1 MTSFA
6 RRAERVQPSPIREF
20 LALAGDPRIT
30 SFAGGYPDPTLFPI
44 DELHKIYDDLLTP
57 DNASALQYAASD
69 GLLELR
75 ALVAARLTAD
85 GMPCTADDVLITQ
98 GGQQG
103 LDLTAKLFIDAGDVI
118 VTERPTFLGELIAFN
133 PCEPDY
139 RSVPMDEE
147 GMDTG
152 ALEQVLR
159 STERVKLIY
168 TVPDYQNPTGRTMS
182 LARRRLLLEL
192 AEEHDVV
199 ILEDT
204 PYRELRYEGERL
216 PSIKSLDTTGRV
228 VHLGSFSK
236 ILAPGLRLG
245 WALATPEIREKL
257 SLLKLAA
264 DTQNGTL
271 NMRAAAAYLSGFDID
286 AHIADMLPTYR
297 HKRDLMLASMAAHF
311 PPGITWTRAQGGLFT
326 WVTFPLRLD
335 VAAFQ
340 RDVLIP
346 RSGVIV
352 VPGAPFF
359 ADHPEAHHARMSFSG
374 IPDERLAAGIAAM
387 GDLLAETLASTE
399 RAAVQSSDD
408 PASC

>member
-1 MTSFA
+1 MTAFA
-6 RRAERVQPSPIREF
+6 HRAERVQPSAIREF

-44 DELHKIYDDLLTP
+44 EELHKIYDELLTT

-69 GLLELR
+69 GLPELR

-85 GMPCTADDVLITQ
+85 GMPCVADDVLITQ

-103 LDLTAKLFIDAGDVI
+103 LDLSAKLFIDAGDVI
-118 VTERPTFLGELIAFN
+118 ITERPTFLGALIAFN

-147 GMDTG
+147 GLDTD
-152 ALEQVLR
+152 ALEEVLR
-159 STERVKLIY
+159 TTERVKLIY
-168 TVPDYQNPTGRTMS
+168 VVPDYQNPTGRTMS
-182 LARRRLLLEL
+182 LPRRRRLVEL
-192 AEEHDVV
+192 AEEFDVV
-199 ILEDT
+199 IIEDT

-216 PSIKSLDTTGRV
+216 PTIKSLDTTGRV
-228 VHLGSFSK
+228 IHLGSFSK

-257 SLLKLAA
+257 ALLKLGA

-271 NMRAAAAYLSGFDID
+271 NMRAAAAYLSGFDIEQ
-286 AHIADMLPTYR
+286 HIVGMLPTYR
-297 HKRDLMLASMAAHF
+297 HKRDLMLATMAEHF
-311 PPGITWTRAQGGLFT
+311 PTGITWTRAQGGLFT
-326 WVTFPLRLD
+326 WVTFPQRLD

-352 VPGAPFF
+352 VPGTPFF
-359 ADHPEAHHARMSFSG
+359 SERPEANHARMSFSG
-374 IPDERLAAGIAAM
+374 VPDERLVAGVAAM
-387 GDLLAETLASTE
+387 GDLLREALA
-399 RAAVQSSDD
+399 
-408 PASC
+408 

>member
-1 MTSFA
+1 VTTFA
-6 RRAERVQPSPIREF
+6 HRAERVQPSAIREF

-30 SFAGGYPDPTLFPI
+30 SFAGGYPDPTLFPME
-44 DELHKIYDDLLTP
+44 ELHEIYADLLRTE
-57 DNASALQYAASD
+57 NASALQYTASD
-69 GLLELR
+69 GLPELR

-103 LDLTAKLFIDAGDVI
+103 LDLTAKLFVDPGDVI
-118 VTERPTFLGELIAFN
+118 VTERPTFLGALIAFN

-152 ALEQVLR
+152 ALEEVLR
-159 STERVKLIY
+159 HTERVKLVY
-168 TVPDYQNPTGRTMS
+168 TVPDHQNPTGRTMS
-182 LARRRLLLEL
+182 LARRRRLLEL

-199 ILEDT
+199 VLEDT
-204 PYRELRYEGERL
+204 PYRELRYEGERV
-216 PSIKSLDTTGRV
+216 PTIKSLDTTGRV

-245 WALATPEIREKL
+245 WALATPEVREKL

-271 NMRAAAAYLSGFDID
+271 NMRAAAAYLGRFDIE

-297 HKRDLMLASMAAHF
+297 HKRDLMLATMAEHF
-311 PPGITWTRAQGGLFT
+311 PAGISWTTARGGLFT
-326 WVTFPLRLD
+326 WATFPRRLD

-346 RSGVIV
+346 RAGVIV

-359 ADHPEAHHARMSFSG
+359 ADRPEANHARMSFSG
-374 IPDERLAAGIAAM
+374 VPDERLVAGVRSM
-387 GDLLAETLASTE
+387 GALLAQSLA
-399 RAAVQSSDD
+399 
-408 PASC
+408 

>member
-1 MTSFA
+1 MTAFA
-6 RRAERVQPSPIREF
+6 RRAERVQPSAIREF

-30 SFAGGYPDPTLFPI
+30 SFAGGYPDPTLFPL
-44 DELHKIYDDLLTP
+44 DELHVIYDELLTP
-57 DNASALQYAASD
+57 ANASALQYAASD
-69 GLLELR
+69 GLPVLR

-103 LDLTAKLFIDAGDVI
+103 LDLTAKLFVDAGDVV
-118 VTERPTFLGELIAFN
+118 VTERPTFLGALVAFN
-133 PCEPDY
+133 PCEPKY

-147 GMDTG
+147 GLDTD

-159 STERVKLIY
+159 TTDRVKLVY
-168 TVPDYQNPTGRTMS
+168 TVPDLQNPTGRTMS
-182 LARRRLLLEL
+182 LARRRRLLEL

-199 ILEDT
+199 VLEDT

-216 PSIKSLDTTGRV
+216 STLRSLDTTGRV

-245 WALATPEIREKL
+245 WALASPEIREKL
-257 SLLKLAA
+257 ALLKLAA

-271 NMRAAAAYLSGFDID
+271 SMRATAAYLARHDID
-286 AHIADMLPTYR
+286 QHVAGMLPTYR
-297 HKRDLMLASMAAHF
+297 HQRDLMLATMQEHF
-311 PPGITWTRAQGGLFT
+311 PAGVTWTRAEGGLFT
-326 WVTFPLRLD
+326 WVTFPERLD

-346 RSGVIV
+346 RAGIIV

-359 ADHPEAHHARMSFSG
+359 ADHPEGHHARMSYSG
-374 IPDERLAAGIAAM
+374 VPDERMVAGVR
-387 GDLLAETLASTE
+387 TLGELVREAL
-399 RAAVQSSDD
+399 V
-408 PASC
+408 

>member
-1 MTSFA
+1 MTPFA
-6 RRAERVQPSPIREF
+6 RRARRVQPSAIREF
-20 LALAGDPRIT
+20 LSLATDPRIT

-44 DELHKIYDDLLTP
+44 DDLHKIYEELLSSE
-57 DNASALQYAASD
+57 NASALQYTASE
-69 GLLELR
+69 GLPELR
-75 ALVAARLTAD
+75 ALVAARLSTD
-85 GMPCTADDVLITQ
+85 GMPCAADDVLIIQ

-118 VTERPTFLGELIAFN
+118 VTERPTFLGALVAFN

-139 RSVPMDEE
+139 RSVPMDEG
-147 GMDTG
+147 GMDVA

-159 STERVKLIY
+159 TTDRVKLIY

-182 LARRRLLLEL
+182 LERRRRLVEL

-204 PYRELRYEGERL
+204 PYRELRYEGERV
-216 PSIKSLDTTGRV
+216 PTIKSLDTTGRV
-228 VHLGSFSK
+228 IHLGSFSK

-257 SLLKLAA
+257 ALLKLAA
-264 DTQNGTL
+264 DTQNSTL
-271 NMRAAAAYLSGFDID
+271 NMRAAAAYLSGFDVER
-286 AHIADMLPTYR
+286 HIADMLPTYR
-297 HKRDLMLASMAAHF
+297 HKRDLMLATIAEHF
-311 PPGITWTRAQGGLFT
+311 PAGITWTRAQGGLFT
-326 WVTFPLRLD
+326 WATFPEQVD
-335 VAAFQ
+335 IAAFQ

-359 ADHPEAHHARMSFSG
+359 SERPEAHHARMSFSG
-374 IPDERLAAGIAAM
+374 VPDDRLVDGVRAM
-387 GDLLAETLASTE
+387 GRLLHEALA
-399 RAAVQSSDD
+399 
-408 PASC
+408 

>member
-30 SFAGGYPDPTLFPI
+30 SFAGGYPDPTHFPI
-44 DELHKIYDDLLTP
+44 HELHTIYDDLLSP

-85 GMPCTADDVLITQ
+85 KMPCTADDVLITQ

-118 VTERPTFLGELIAFN
+118 VTERPTFLGALIAFN

-139 RSVPMDEE
+139 RSVPVDEE
-147 GMDTG
+147 GMDTR
-152 ALEQVLR
+152 ALELVLR

-182 LARRRLLLEL
+182 LARRRRLLEL

-216 PSIKSLDTTGRV
+216 PTIKSLDTTGRV

-245 WALATPEIREKL
+245 WALATPEICEKL

-271 NMRAAAAYLSGFDID
+271 NMRAAAAYLTGFDIE

-326 WVTFPLRLD
+326 WVTFPQRLD

-359 ADHPEAHHARMSFSG
+359 ADRPEAHHARMSFSG
-374 IPDERLAAGIAAM
+374 VPDERLVNGVRSM
-387 GDLLAETLASTE
+387 GGLLAQELA
-399 RAAVQSSDD
+399 
-408 PASC
+408 

>member
-6 RRAERVQPSPIREF
+6 RRAERVQPSAIREF

-30 SFAGGYPDPTLFPI
+30 SFAGGYPDPTLFPMA
-44 DELHKIYDDLLTP
+44 DLHAIYDDLLSAG
-57 DNASALQYAASD
+57 NASALQYTASE
-69 GLLELR
+69 GLPELR

-103 LDLTAKLFIDAGDVI
+103 LDLTAKLFVDAGDVI
-118 VTERPTFLGELIAFN
+118 VTERPTFLGALIAFN

-139 RSVPMDEE
+139 RSVPMDDE
-147 GMDTG
+147 GMDTD
-152 ALEQVLR
+152 ALEEVLR
-159 STERVKLIY
+159 TTDRAKLVY
-168 TVPDYQNPTGRTMS
+168 TVPDFQNPTGRTMS
-182 LARRRLLLEL
+182 LARRQRLVEL
-192 AEEHDVV
+192 AEEYDVV
-199 ILEDT
+199 VLEDT

-216 PSIKSLDTTGRV
+216 PTIKSLDTTGRV

-245 WALATPEIREKL
+245 WALSTPEVHEKL
-257 SLLKLAA
+257 ALLKLAA

-271 NMRAAAAYLSGFDID
+271 NMRAAAAYLSGYDIEG
-286 AHIADMLPTYR
+286 HIAGMLPTYR
-297 HKRDLMLASMAAHF
+297 HQRDLMLATMEQHF
-311 PPGITWTRAQGGLFT
+311 PQGTTWTRAEGGLFT
-326 WVTFPLRLD
+326 WVTFPERLD

-346 RSGVIV
+346 RAGIIV

-359 ADHPEAHHARMSFSG
+359 ADRPEGHHARMSYSG
-374 IPDERLAAGIAAM
+374 VPDERLVAGVRSM
-387 GDLLAETLASTE
+387 GELLREALA
-399 RAAVQSSDD
+399 
-408 PASC
+408 

>member
-1 MTSFA
+1 MTDFA
-6 RRAERVQPSPIREF
+6 RRAQRIQPSAIREF
-20 LALAGDPRIT
+20 LSLAGDPAIT
-30 SFAGGYPDPTLFPI
+30 SFAGGYPDPTLFPMG
-44 DELHKIYDDLLTP
+44 ELHKIYDDLLTP
-57 DNASALQYAASD
+57 DNASALQYTASD
-69 GLLELR
+69 GLPELR
-75 ALVAARLTAD
+75 AHVAARLTAD

-118 VTERPTFLGELIAFN
+118 VTERPTFLGALIAFN
-133 PCEPDY
+133 PCEPAY
-139 RSVPMDEE
+139 LSVPMDEE
-147 GMDTG
+147 GMDTD

-159 STERVKLIY
+159 TTERVKLIY
-168 TVPDYQNPTGRTMS
+168 TVPDFQNPTGRTLS
-182 LARRRLLLEL
+182 LARRRRLVEL
-192 AEEHDVV
+192 AEQFDIV

-204 PYRELRYEGERL
+204 PYRELRYEGERV

-228 VHLGSFSK
+228 IHLGSFSK

-245 WALATPEIREKL
+245 WALAAPEVLEKL

-271 NMRAAAAYLSGFDID
+271 NMRAAAAYLGGFDIEG
-286 AHIADMLPTYR
+286 HIASMLPTYR
-297 HKRDLMLASMAAHF
+297 AKRDLMLTTIAEHF
-311 PPGITWTRAQGGLFT
+311 PAGISWTRAHGGLFT
-326 WVTFPLRLD
+326 WVTFPKRLD

-359 ADHPEAHHARMSFSG
+359 AERPEAHHARMSFSG
-374 IPDERLAAGIAAM
+374 IPDDRLVAGVRAM
-387 GDLLAETLASTE
+387 GGLLTEALA
-399 RAAVQSSDD
+399 
-408 PASC
+408 